1 MIINFWFQAKLEHAK
16 SNETIQQLNETITN
30 RDEKILELS
39 SLLDETTVKSKLSEL
54 STKVADLKAQLDD
67 SNDAKTMLEQQLESS
82 LDQCKNLQG
91 DLQSKVDNELH
102 FNEKVASLERQCLEQ
117 EEVTKILREEK
128 TVLQNTADN
137 LKAETKG

>member
-1 MIINFWFQAKLEHAK
+1 MK

-54 STKVADLKAQLDD
+54 STKVADLKAQLDE

-91 DLQSKVDNELH
+91 DLQVKVDNELH
-102 FNEKVASLERQCLEQ
+102 FNEKAANLERQCLEQ

-128 TVLQNTADN
+128 TILQEAADD
-137 LKAETKG
+137 LKAEAKG

>member
-1 MIINFWFQAKLEHAK
+1 MK

-54 STKVADLKAQLDD
+54 STKVADLKAQLDE

-91 DLQSKVDNELH
+91 DLQLKVDNELH

-128 TVLQNTADN
+128 TTLQEAADD
-137 LKAETKG
+137 LKAEAKG

>member
-1 MIINFWFQAKLEHAK
+1 MK

-54 STKVADLKAQLDD
+54 STKVADLKAQLDE

-82 LDQCKNLQG
+82 LDQFKNLQG
-91 DLQSKVDNELH
+91 DLQLKVDNELQ

-128 TVLQNTADN
+128 TILQEAANN
-137 LKAETKG
+137 LKAEAKG

>member
-1 MIINFWFQAKLEHAK
+1 MK

-54 STKVADLKAQLDD
+54 STKVADLKAQLDE

-91 DLQSKVDNELH
+91 DLQLKVDNELH

-128 TVLQNTADN
+128 EILQEAAID

>member
-1 MIINFWFQAKLEHAK
+1 MK

-54 STKVADLKAQLDD
+54 STKVADLKAQLDE
-67 SNDAKTMLEQQLESS
+67 SNDAKAMLEQQLESS

-91 DLQSKVDNELH
+91 DLQLKVDNELQ

-128 TVLQNTADN
+128 TILQEAADD
-137 LKAETKG
+137 LKAEAKG

>member
-1 MIINFWFQAKLEHAK
+1 MK

-54 STKVADLKAQLDD
+54 STKVADLKAQLDE

-91 DLQSKVDNELH
+91 DLQLKVDNELH
-102 FNEKVASLERQCLEQ
+102 FNEKVASLERQCVEQ

-128 TVLQNTADN
+128 EILQEAAID

>member
-1 MIINFWFQAKLEHAK
+1 MK

-54 STKVADLKAQLDD
+54 STKVADLKAQLDE

-91 DLQSKVDNELH
+91 DLQSKVDNELQ
-102 FNEKVASLERQCLEQ
+102 FNENVASLELQCLEQ

-128 TVLQNTADN
+128 EILQEAAND

>member
-1 MIINFWFQAKLEHAK
+1 MK

-54 STKVADLKAQLDD
+54 STKVADLKAQLDE
-67 SNDAKTMLEQQLESS
+67 SNDAKAMLEQQLESS

-91 DLQSKVDNELH
+91 DLQLKVDNELQ

-128 TVLQNTADN
+128 TFLQEAADD
-137 LKAETKG
+137 LKAEAKG

>member
-1 MIINFWFQAKLEHAK
+1 MK

-54 STKVADLKAQLDD
+54 STKVADLKAQLDE

-91 DLQSKVDNELH
+91 DLQVKVDNELH
-102 FNEKVASLERQCLEQ
+102 FNEKAANLERQCLEQ

-128 TVLQNTADN
+128 TILQEAAND
-137 LKAETKG
+137 LKAEAKG

>member
-1 MIINFWFQAKLEHAK
+1 MK

-54 STKVADLKAQLDD
+54 STKVADLKAQLDE

-91 DLQSKVDNELH
+91 DLQVKVDNELH
-102 FNEKVASLERQCLEQ
+102 FNEKAANLERQCLEQ

-128 TVLQNTADN
+128 TILQEAVDD
-137 LKAETKG
+137 LKAEAKG

>member
-1 MIINFWFQAKLEHAK
+1 MK

-54 STKVADLKAQLDD
+54 STKVADLKAQLDE

-82 LDQCKNLQG
+82 LDQCKNLQS
-91 DLQSKVDNELH
+91 DLQLKVDNELH

-128 TVLQNTADN
+128 TILQEAADD
-137 LKAETKG
+137 LKAEAKG

>member
-1 MIINFWFQAKLEHAK
+1 MK

-54 STKVADLKAQLDD
+54 STKVADLKAQLDE

-91 DLQSKVDNELH
+91 DLQLKVDNELH

-128 TVLQNTADN
+128 TILQEATDD
-137 LKAETKG
+137 LKAEAKG

>member
-1 MIINFWFQAKLEHAK
+1 MK

-54 STKVADLKAQLDD
+54 STKVADLKAQLDE

-91 DLQSKVDNELH
+91 DLQLKVDNELH

-128 TVLQNTADN
+128 TILQEAADD
-137 LKAETKG
+137 LKAEAKG